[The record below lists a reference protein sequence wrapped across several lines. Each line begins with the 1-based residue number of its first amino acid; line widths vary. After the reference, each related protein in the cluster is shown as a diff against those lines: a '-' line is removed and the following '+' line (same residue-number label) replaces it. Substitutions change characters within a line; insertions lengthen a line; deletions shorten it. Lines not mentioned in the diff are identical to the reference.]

1 MEEFLTL
8 NNQRGLDPVTDLLIE
23 DRLERVRQIFRNMEE
38 FIHKN
43 RSNLKEAVRLV
54 VMVAD
59 MNRDRPLINKVQK
72 EIWGEDGPFPCRTI
86 IQVDYLG
93 DDFVEI
99 DGIFRVVNEDSHSI
113 EFIDPEQSFTPTGTW
128 SLGIKT
134 DSHIFVSG
142 MRGINPETDDL
153 VIGEAPRVRQAFR
166 NMKIVAEAG
175 GVEITDAIGLVI
187 YVTDE
192 KYIEI
197 IEILQQNFWAEKPLP
212 PITINIVTGLND
224 NDIVEIEG
232 TFARI

>member
-1 MEEFLTL
+1 VEEFLTL
-8 NNQRGLDPVTDLLIE
+8 NSQRGLDPVTGLLIE
-23 DRLERVRQIFRNMEE
+23 DRQERVRQIFRNLDE
-38 FIHKN
+38 FVQKN
-43 RSNLKEAVRLV
+43 KSNLKETVRLV

-59 MNRDRPLINKVQK
+59 MARDRPLINGVQK
-72 EIWGEDGPFPCRTI
+72 EIWGEEGPFPCRTI
-86 IQVDYLG
+86 IEVDYLG

-99 DGIFRVVNEDSHSI
+99 DGIFRVVIKNSHAI
-113 EFIDPEQSFTPTGTW
+113 EFITPERSFTPTGTW

-134 DSHIFVSG
+134 GSHIFVSG

-175 GVEITDAIGLVI
+175 GSKITDAIGLVI

-192 KYIEI
+192 KYLEI
-197 IEILQQNFWAEKPLP
+197 IEMLQKNFWEEKPLP
-212 PITINIVTGLND
+212 PITINIVTALND

>member
-1 MEEFLTL
+1 VEEFLTL

-59 MNRDRPLINKVQK
+59 MTRDRPLINEVQK
-72 EIWGEDGPFPCRTI
+72 EIWGEEGPFPCRTI

-99 DGIFRVVNEDSHSI
+99 DGIFRAITDTSHAI
-113 EFIDPEQSFTPTGTW
+113 EFINPEWSFTPTGTW

-134 DSHIFVSG
+134 GSHVFVSG
-142 MRGINPETDDL
+142 MRGINPETNDL

-175 GVEITDAIGLVI
+175 GVKITDAISLVI

-192 KYIEI
+192 KYLEI
-197 IEILQQNFWAEKPLP
+197 IEMLQKSFWVEKPLP
-212 PITINIVTGLND
+212 PITINTVTALND

-232 TFARI
+232 TFART

>member
-8 NNQRGLDPVTDLLIE
+8 NNQRGLDPVTALLIE
-23 DRLERVRQIFRNMEE
+23 DRLERVRQIFKNMDE
-38 FIHKN
+38 FVQKN
-43 RSNLKEAVRLV
+43 KSNLRETLRLV

-59 MNRDRPLINKVQK
+59 MAFDRPLINEVQK
-72 EIWGEDGPFPCRTI
+72 EIWGEEGPFPCRTI

-99 DGIFRVVNEDSHSI
+99 DGVFRIVTENNHSI
-113 EFIDPEQSFTPTGTW
+113 EFIAPEQSFTPTGTW

-134 DSHIFVSG
+134 GSHIFVSG

-153 VIGEAPRVRQAFR
+153 VLGEAPRVRQAFR
-166 NMKIVAEAG
+166 NMKTVVEAG
-175 GVEITDAIGLVI
+175 GGKITDAIGLVI

-197 IEILQQNFWAEKPLP
+197 IEVLQKNFWVEKPLP
-212 PITINIVTGLND
+212 PITINIVTALND

>member
-43 RSNLKEAVRLV
+43 GSNLKEAVRLV

-59 MNRDRPLINKVQK
+59 MTRDRPLINKVQK

-134 DSHIFVSG
+134 GSHIFVSG

-192 KYIEI
+192 KYLEI
-197 IEILQQNFWAEKPLP
+197 IEMLQKSFWVEKPLP
-212 PITINIVTGLND
+212 PITVNTVTALND

>member
-23 DRLERVRQIFRNMEE
+23 DRLERVRQIFRNMDE
-38 FIHKN
+38 FVHKN
-43 RSNLKEAVRLV
+43 KSNLKETVRLV

-59 MNRDRPLINKVQK
+59 MARDRPLINEVQK
-72 EIWGEDGPFPCRTI
+72 EIWGKEGPFPCRTI

-99 DGIFRVVNEDSHSI
+99 DGVFRVVTENGYSI
-113 EFIDPEQSFTPTGTW
+113 EIITPEKSFTPTGTW
-128 SLGIKT
+128 SLGLKT
-134 DSHIFVSG
+134 GSHIFVSG
-142 MRGINPETDDL
+142 MRGINPETDTL
-153 VIGEAPRVRQAFR
+153 VLGEAPRVRQAFR
-166 NMKIVAEAG
+166 NMKTVAEAG
-175 GVEITDAIGLVI
+175 GGKITDAISLVV

-192 KYIEI
+192 KYLEI
-197 IEILQQNFWAEKPLP
+197 IEVLQKNFWVEKPLP
-212 PITINIVTGLND
+212 PIVINIVTALND

>member
-8 NNQRGLDPVTDLLIE
+8 NNQRGINPDTDLLVE
-23 DRLERVRQIFRNMEE
+23 DRLERVRQIFKNMEE
-38 FIHKN
+38 FVQKSG
-43 RSNLKEAVRLV
+43 SNLSETVRLV

-59 MNRDRPLINKVQK
+59 MDRDRPLINEVQK
-72 EIWGEDGPFPCRTI
+72 EIWGQVGPYPCRTI

-99 DGIFRVVNEDSHSI
+99 DGVFRVVAENSDPI
-113 EFIDPEQSFTPTGTW
+113 EFIAPERSFTPTGTW

-142 MRGINPETDDL
+142 MRGINPENGKL

-166 NMKIVAEAG
+166 NMKIVTEAG
-175 GVEITDAIGLVI
+175 AGKITDAIALVV

-192 KYIEI
+192 KYLEVV
-197 IEILQQNFWAEKPLP
+197 EMLQKRFWAGKFPP
-212 PITINIVTGLND
+212 PITINIVTALND

-232 TFARI
+232 TFSRV

>member
-8 NNQRGLDPVTDLLIE
+8 NNQRGINPDTDLLVE

-38 FIHKN
+38 FVQKSG
-43 RSNLKEAVRLV
+43 SNLSETVRLV

-59 MNRDRPLINKVQK
+59 MDRDRPLINEVQK
-72 EIWGEDGPFPCRTI
+72 EIWEQVGPYPCRTI

-99 DGIFRVVNEDSHSI
+99 DGVFRVVAENSDPI
-113 EFIDPEQSFTPTGTW
+113 EFIAPERSFTPTGTW

-134 DSHIFVSG
+134 DAYIFVSG
-142 MRGINPETDDL
+142 MRGINPENDKL

-166 NMKIVAEAG
+166 NMQIVTEAG
-175 GVEITDAIGLVI
+175 AGKITDAIALVI

-192 KYIEI
+192 KYLEVV
-197 IEILQQNFWAEKPLP
+197 EMLQKRFWAEKPLP
-212 PITINIVTGLND
+212 PITINIVTALN
-224 NDIVEIEG
+224 NSDIVEIEG